1 MHEHLMGIGSHL
13 QSKKIVEKSG
23 SEENICLDGKGVKAL
38 AQTHHVF
45 FCHQAAAAHNQRQL
59 KPASE
64 AD

>member
-13 QSKKIVEKSG
+13 QRKKKVMKNG
-23 SEENICLDGKGVKAL
+23 SENICLDGKGVKAL

-45 FCHQAAAAHNQRQL
+45 FCHQAAAAHDQRQL